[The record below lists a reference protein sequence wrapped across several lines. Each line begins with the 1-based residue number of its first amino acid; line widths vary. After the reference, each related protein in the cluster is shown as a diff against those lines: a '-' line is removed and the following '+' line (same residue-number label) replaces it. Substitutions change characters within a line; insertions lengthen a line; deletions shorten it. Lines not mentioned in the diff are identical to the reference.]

1 MFARYSKQFI
11 LLVLATAA
19 WGVVSC
25 RSASAV
31 VISQEFDLLIP
42 SLNDPCI
49 AFGKG
54 RMDDAI
60 INVTEHLL
68 IEDLDVAVSLEH
80 GAFFDL
86 EIILKSP
93 SGTTITLNPSPN
105 FAFIIQ
111 DDENRSRS
119 AGGSNRFL
127 FDDEAA
133 TDIEHAIQPFNQAF
147 RPTLGFELS
156 AFDGQDAFGQWRLQI
171 NDLWAANIGQLNK
184 VELIINTPEPTT
196 VSFFTLAAV
205 VARLLK
211 PRKILR

>member
-19 WGVVSC
+19 WAVVSC

-31 VISQEFDLLIP
+31 VISQEFDLPIP

-60 INVTEHLL
+60 INVTKHLL

-80 GAFFDL
+80 EAFFDL
-86 EIILKSP
+86 EIVLQGP
-93 SGTTITLNPSPN
+93 SGTTIKLNPSPN
-105 FAFIIQ
+105 YAFIIQ
-111 DDENRSRS
+111 DENHSHTV
-119 AGGSNRFL
+119 GGSNRFL
-127 FDDEAA
+127 FDDEAI
-133 TDIEHAIQPFNQAF
+133 TDIKHAVQPLDQAF
-147 RPTLGFELS
+147 KPTPGFELS
-156 AFDGQDAFGQWRLQI
+156 IFDGQDAFGQWRLQI
-171 NDLWAANIGQLNK
+171 NDLWASNTGQFVR
-184 VELIINTPEPTT
+184 VELIIRTPEPTT
-196 VSFFTLAAV
+196 ISFFTLAAV